1 MERIFFE
8 KGGRSVQC
16 GNFQCRS
23 FLVWVIF
30 GAGFLKWDELG
41 SDILSVGRTGE

>member
-8 KGGRSVQC
+8 RGVGQFSA
-16 GNFQCRS
+16 GFS
-23 FLVWVIF
+23 VWVIYSAAHF
-30 GAGFLKWDELG
+30 WCQFLKWDELG

>member
-1 MERIFFE
+1 MPLDITRRYESLNLWRIFFE

-16 GNFQCRS
+16 G
-23 FLVWVIF
+23 IF
-30 GAGFLKWDELG
+30 SWDELG